1 MLTERPARLRSTV
14 YHAIWGSRL
23 GAMSASRAGMM
34 TLARLLLVLL
44 RDLAYGQLTL
54 RATSLVYTTLLSLV
68 PLLALSFS
76 VLKAF
81 GVYNQIDPILLKFL
95 APLGEKSAEASKWII
110 RFIENLNVKVLGSI
124 GLALLIYTV
133 ISLMQKIEESVNYI
147 WHVAQL
153 RSFAR
158 RFSGYLSVLL
168 IGPVLVFS
176 AIGIISTIMATAQV
190 RPLLALEPIGGAV
203 YALGQA
209 ISVFFVIGV
218 FVFAYYFTPN
228 TRVRRTAA
236 LAGGIAAGLLW
247 QAASWAFA
255 EFARMSTQYAA
266 IYSSFAIFL
275 LFLIWL
281 YLNWLIL
288 LLGASIAFYTQHP
301 EYLVLQPGEP
311 RLSNRM
317 RERVALML
325 MYLVGKTYQEGGP
338 AWTFSSLT
346 QQLDVPSYALQM
358 VLDALEQNGLLVRT
372 GGDPPAYLP
381 SRDLGS
387 IGLEELLH
395 TVRAA
400 GEEQYLG
407 PDAVPVPDEIEAVLG
422 RVNLAIDAQVRDL
435 TLRHLLTPVP
445 DARVTRSDPAAGPAS
460 TP

>member
-1 MLTERPARLRSTV
+1 MVTEKPVRLRSTV
-14 YHAIWGSRL
+14 YHAIWSGRL
-23 GAMSASRAGMM
+23 GEMPAWKAGML
-34 TLARLLLVLL
+34 TPARLLLVLL
-44 RDLAYGQLTL
+44 RDLAYGQLSL

-95 APLGEKSAEASKWII
+95 APLGEKSADVSKWII

-133 ISLMQKIEESVNYI
+133 ISLMRKIEESVNFI

-168 IGPVLVFS
+168 IGPVLIFTI
-176 AIGIISTIMATAQV
+176 IGVTTTVATTSPAQ
-190 RPLLALEPIGGAV
+190 LLLHTEPIGGVA
-203 YALGQA
+203 YALGQT
-209 ISVFFVIGV
+209 IPVFFVIAV
-218 FVFAYYFTPN
+218 FVFAYRFAPN
-228 TRVRRTAA
+228 TKVRMSAA
-236 LAGGIAAGLLW
+236 LTGGIVAGMLW

-255 EFARMSTQYAA
+255 EFARSSTQYAA

-288 LLGASIAFYTQHP
+288 LLGASIAFYIQNP
-301 EYLVLQPGEP
+301 EYLVLEQGEP

-317 RERVALML
+317 RERVALL
-325 MYLVGKTYQEGGP
+325 VMYLIGSTYRDGGAP
-338 AWTFSSLT
+338 WTFSRLT
-346 QQLDVPSYALQM
+346 QRLGVPSYALQM
-358 VLDALEQNGLLVRT
+358 VLAALEQGGLLVMT
-372 GGDPPAYLP
+372 GDDPPAYLP

-387 IGLEELLH
+387 IAVKDLLLALR
-395 TVRAA
+395 TD
-400 GEEQYLG
+400 GEEHYLG
-407 PDAVPVPDEIEAVLG
+407 PEAVQAPAEIEAL
-422 RVNLAIDAQVRDL
+422 LAKVDLALEEQVREL
-435 TLRHLLTPVP
+435 SLRDLLTPP
-445 DARVTRSDPAAGPAS
+445 PQSP
-460 TP
+460 

>member
-1 MLTERPARLRSTV
+1 MVTEKPARLRSTV
-14 YHAIWGSRL
+14 YHAIWSGRL
-23 GAMSASRAGMM
+23 GEMPAWKAGVL
-34 TLARLLLVLL
+34 TPARLLLVLL
-44 RDLAYGQLTL
+44 RDLAYGQLSL

-81 GVYNQIDPILLKFL
+81 GVYNQIDPILLNFL
-95 APLGEKSAEASKWII
+95 APLGEKSVDASKWII

-133 ISLMQKIEESVNYI
+133 ISLMRKIEESVNFI

-153 RSFAR
+153 RNFAR

-168 IGPVLVFS
+168 IGPVLLFS
-176 AIGIISTIMATAQV
+176 LIGIASTVMATA
-190 RPLLALEPIGGAV
+190 PLRTMLAFEPVGGTI

-228 TRVRRTAA
+228 TTVRRTPA
-236 LAGGIAAGLLW
+236 LTGGIAAGLLW

-325 MYLVGKTYQEGGP
+325 MYLVGKTYQQGGP
-338 AWTFSSLT
+338 AWTLSSLA
-346 QQLDVPSYALQM
+346 QRLGLPGYALRM
-358 VLDALEQNGLLVRT
+358 VLDALEQDGLLVRT
-372 GGDPPAYLP
+372 GADPPAYLP

-387 IGLEELLH
+387 ISLGELLQ

-400 GEEQYLG
+400 GEERYLG
-407 PDAVPVPDEIEAVLG
+407 PEAVPVPEEIEAVLT
-422 RVNLAIDAQVRDL
+422 RVNLAIDEQVRNL
-435 TLRHLLTPVP
+435 TLRDLLTP
-445 DARVTRSDPAAGPAS
+445 APAS
-460 TP
+460 P

>member
-1 MLTERPARLRSTV
+1 MSPTGLKSAV
-14 YHAIWGSRL
+14 YRAIWSGRFDARS
-23 GAMSASRAGMM
+23 GWRAGVVRMFRM
-34 TLARLLLVLL
+34 VLVLA

-54 RATSLVYTTLLSLV
+54 RATGLVFTTLLSLV

-95 APLGEKSAEASKWII
+95 APLGEKSADVSKWII
-110 RFIENLNVKVLGSI
+110 KFIENLDVKVLGSI

-133 ISLMQKIEESVNYI
+133 VSLMQKIEESVNFI

-168 IGPVLVFS
+168 IGPVLLFS
-176 AIGIISTIMATAQV
+176 ILGIGATIMATPQAN
-190 RPLLALEPIGGAV
+190 RLLSTEPLGGAA

-209 ISVFFVIGV
+209 IPVFFVIGL
-218 FVFAYYFTPN
+218 FVFAYRFSPN
-228 TRVRRTAA
+228 TRVRMSAA
-236 LAGGIAAGLLW
+236 LTGGIVAGLLW

-255 EFARMSTQYAA
+255 EFARTSTQYAA

-288 LLGASIAFYTQHP
+288 LLGASIAFYSQYP
-301 EYLVLQPGEP
+301 EYLVLEQGEP

-317 RERVALML
+317 RERVGLML
-325 MYLVGKTYQEGGP
+325 MYLIGSNYRNGAP

-346 QQLDVPSYALQM
+346 QRLGVPTYALQH
-358 VLDALEQNGLLVRT
+358 VLASLEQGGLLLQT
-372 GGDPPAYLP
+372 ADDPPAYLP
-381 SRDLGS
+381 SRDIGS
-387 IGLEELLH
+387 IALKDVLH
-395 TVRAA
+395 AVRTA
-400 GEEQYLG
+400 GEEHYLG
-407 PDAVPVPDEIEAVLG
+407 PQAVPAPQEIEALLDK
-422 RVNLAIDAQVRDL
+422 VNQALAEQVHEL
-435 TLRHLLTPVP
+435 TLRDVLTPSP
-445 DARVTRSDPAAGPAS
+445 QDPAR
-460 TP
+460 T

>member
-1 MLTERPARLRSTV
+1 
-14 YHAIWGSRL
+14 
-23 GAMSASRAGMM
+23 MSAWKASMM
-34 TLARLLLVLL
+34 TLARLALVLA

-54 RATSLVYTTLLSLV
+54 RATGLVYTTLLSLV

-81 GVYNQIDPILLKFL
+81 GVYNQIDPILLNFL
-95 APLGEKSAEASKWII
+95 APLGEKSAEASKWIVK
-110 RFIENLNVKVLGSI
+110 FIENLNVKVLGSI

-133 ISLMQKIEESVNYI
+133 ISLMQKIEESLNFI

-168 IGPVLVFS
+168 IGPVLIFS
-176 AIGIISTIMATAQV
+176 TLGIATTVMAAAQL
-190 RPLLALEPIGGAV
+190 RPFLALEPVGGAV
-203 YALGQA
+203 YALAQA
-209 ISVFFVIGV
+209 FSVFFVIGV
-218 FVFAYYFTPN
+218 FVFAYYFAPN
-228 TRVRRTAA
+228 TRVRLTSA
-236 LAGGIAAGLLW
+236 LTGGIAAGLLW
-247 QAASWAFA
+247 EGASWAFA
-255 EFARMSTQYAA
+255 EFARLSTQYAA

-288 LLGASIAFYTQHP
+288 LLGASIAFYSQHP

-311 RLSNRM
+311 RLSSRM

-325 MYLVGKTYQEGGP
+325 MYLIGRAYQDRGP

-346 QQLDVPSYALQM
+346 QRLDLPSFALQM
-358 VLDALEQNGLLVRT
+358 VLDALEQDGFLVQT
-372 GGDPPAYLP
+372 GDDPPAYLP
-381 SRDLGS
+381 SRDIGS
-387 IGLEELLH
+387 ITLEELLH

-407 PDAVPVPDEIEAVLG
+407 PEAVPVPAEIESIMA
-422 RVNLAIDAQVRDL
+422 RVNLAIDEQVRDL
-435 TLRHLLTPVP
+435 TLRELLTP
-445 DARVTRSDPAAGPAS
+445 
-460 TP
+460 TPSPP